1 MKTLIFILLFPFSLI
16 YGTIVK
22 MRNHLYHIGS
32 KPSVGFDLPTICV
45 GNLTVGGTGK
55 TPHIEFLIRLLKDK
69 FQIATLSRG
78 YGRKTKGYILAE
90 NKIHSHEIGDEPMQY
105 FQKFGKEIAVA
116 VGEERILAVS
126 NILMDLPDTNVIL
139 LDDAFQHRKIQP
151 SLNILL
157 TDFNRPF
164 YQDYFLPAGR
174 LRDSRAEAKRAEIIV
189 VSKCPQ
195 NLAESKQIAIE
206 QEIREYAK
214 SETPIFFSSIRYSS
228 IQPINKNTN
237 DEIELEKVIL
247 LTGIAQTEPLEKYV
261 SECFEILEHIKLKDH
276 ADYDASVSETILSV
290 FERLEKEK
298 PMIITTEK
306 DAVKLAEIQ
315 ELRNLPIYALPIEVY
330 FLRKQSDFEKLIFS
344 HIQEM
349 NKKTAEF

>member
-16 YGTIVK
+16 YGAIVK
-22 MRNHLYHIGS
+22 MRNHLYNIGS

-69 FQIATLSRG
+69 FRVATLSRG

-90 NKIHSHEIGDEPMQY
+90 KNVRPHEIGDEPMQY

-116 VGEERILAVS
+116 VGEERVLAVP
-126 NILMDLPDTNVIL
+126 NILMDLPDTKVIL

-195 NLAESKQIAIE
+195 DLSENEQLEIE
-206 QEIREYAK
+206 AEIRKYAK
-214 SETPIFFSSIRYSS
+214 PETPIFFSSIRYGS
-228 IQPINKNTN
+228 IQPINKK
-237 DEIELEKVIL
+237 IEGLETEKAIL
-247 LTGIAQTEPLEKYV
+247 LTGIAQSEPLEKYV
-261 SECFEILEHIKLKDH
+261 SKNFEVLEHVKLKDH
-276 ADYDASVSETILSV
+276 ADYDASVSATISAF
-290 FERLEKEK
+290 FERCEKEN
-298 PMIITTEK
+298 PIIITTEK
-306 DAVKLAEIQ
+306 DAVKLVEIQ
-315 ELRNLPIYALPIEVY
+315 ELETLPIYSLPIEVY
-330 FLRKQSDFEKLIFS
+330 FLRKQANFEKLILS
-344 HIQEM
+344 HVQEM
-349 NKKTAEF
+349 SEKNTKL